1 VRKSE
6 SQTYSTSAA
15 PPSGSYTT
23 VMPVSKTWD
32 ACISDT
38 QHRKIGS
45 SLRLHRSFSSLSAPS
60 LRVPDWL
67 SVQAPAFAFG
77 PQTGPAKSIPNSAA
91 IFSSQGSPGS
101 PQARLK
107 QHSEPRNSII
117 AFSKSQLNSSAI
129 REGSRRARGV
139 RLSLCSED
147 SSTASRLAWVL
158 AKCPSSV
165 QGGIALLGPCA
176 IAKAT
181 SG

>member
-1 VRKSE
+1 VRGGPARKSE

-45 SLRLHRSFSSLSAPS
+45 SLRLHRSFSSLRSAPS

-77 PQTGPAKSIPNSAA
+77 PQTGPAKSIPNSTA

-107 QHSEPRNSII
+107 QHS
-117 AFSKSQLNSSAI
+117 
-129 REGSRRARGV
+129 
-139 RLSLCSED
+139 D
-147 SSTASRLAWVL
+147 SSGRRGIHVGPRVPLFWKHVHGLGLVSCDGRGQGTVL
-158 AKCPSSV
+158 CEE
-165 QGGIALLGPCA
+165 
-176 IAKAT
+176 
-181 SG
+181 